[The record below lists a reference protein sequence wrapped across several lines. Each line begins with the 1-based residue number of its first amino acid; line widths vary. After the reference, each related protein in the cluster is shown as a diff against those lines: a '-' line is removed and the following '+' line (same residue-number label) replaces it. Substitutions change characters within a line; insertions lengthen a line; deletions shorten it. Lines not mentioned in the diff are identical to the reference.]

1 MRKSMIKL
9 LFLSS
14 IFIFTSCSTTKED
27 SKESEEAVK
36 INVIQELN
44 TIDPS
49 FSVDVNSNIVLNNVY
64 EGLYR
69 LDKNNQPMPAG
80 ASELPEI
87 SEDGLTY
94 TIKLNKEAKWSN
106 GKKIVAD
113 DYIYALRRS
122 ISSKDAAQNNY
133 FYANIK
139 NGNEILDK
147 NKKVEELG
155 IKKIDDET
163 LQYDLTEPTPY
174 FTAMLAMPV
183 FFPLNEDYIE
193 SKGKD
198 FALTSEDA
206 LYNGPFILSDF
217 KGPGT
222 GSGWTYLKN
231 EDYWD
236 KEQVKLN
243 QIKFDVVKETATNV
257 NLFENEQT
265 NEVSVLG
272 EYAKN
277 KLKDPEF
284 VKEKTTQTIFIG
296 YNHTKEFY
304 QNEKIRQAISLLIDR
319 EQLTRNILG
328 NGVEPATGLIFEHL
342 AVNPVTSK
350 DFTKD
355 RDSLL
360 KTDVEKAKRLWL
372 EGTEELGLEK
382 EAKIEMNLITF
393 ENEDMA
399 KTAEY
404 LQGVINEN
412 LVGAKLSINSYPV
425 SVFMENASK
434 QEFDM
439 YLVSWG
445 ADYADP
451 NAMLQLFKST
461 SGSNWGKY
469 KQPKFDELLLEAQK
483 NSLSPEKRWNN
494 LIEAENILMTE
505 QGITPI
511 YSSNPTY
518 LRSSQLKNVI
528 FHNVGPR
535 FEYKTAELK
544 K

>member
-1 MRKSMIKL
+1 MGKSTIKL
-9 LFLSS
+9 LLLSS
-14 IFIFTSCSTTKED
+14 IFIFTSCSTTKEEV
-27 SKESEEAVK
+27 KESEDVIK
-36 INVIQELN
+36 INVTQELN

-69 LDKNNQPMPAG
+69 LDKSNQPIPAG
-80 ASELPEI
+80 ARELPNI

-133 FYANIK
+133 FYANLK

-163 LQYDLTEPTPY
+163 LQYDLIEPTPY

-183 FFPLNEDYIE
+183 FFPLNEAYIE

-206 LYNGPFILSDF
+206 LYNGPFVLSDF

-222 GSGWTYLKN
+222 SSGWTYLKN

-236 KEQVKLN
+236 KEQVKSN
-243 QIKFDVVKETATNV
+243 QIKFDVVKETSTNV
-257 NLFENEQT
+257 NLFESGQT
-265 NEVSVLG
+265 NDISVLG

-277 KLKDPEF
+277 KLEDPEF

-319 EQLTRNILG
+319 EQLTHNILG
-328 NGVEPATGLIFEHL
+328 NGVEPATGLIFEDL
-342 AVNPVTSK
+342 AVNPVTSN

-355 RDSLL
+355 RESLL
-360 KTDVEKAKRLWL
+360 KTDVEKAKKLWL
-372 EGTEELGLEK
+372 EGKEELGLEK
-382 EAKIEMNLITF
+382 ESKIEINLITF

-404 LQGVINEN
+404 LQGVINED

-434 QEFDM
+434 QEFDL

-469 KQPKFDELLLEAQK
+469 KQPKFDEFLLEAQK
-483 NSLSPEKRWNN
+483 NSLNPEERWNN
-494 LIEAENILMTE
+494 LIEAENVLMTE

-535 FEYKTAELK
+535 FEYKTAELIK
-544 K
+544 

>member
-163 LQYDLTEPTPY
+163 LQYDLTEPTLY
-174 FTAMLAMPV
+174 FTAMLAMPI

-360 KTDVEKAKRLWL
+360 KTDVEKAKKLWL
-372 EGTEELGLEK
+372 EGKEELGLEK

>member
-1 MRKSMIKL
+1 MRKSIIKL

-360 KTDVEKAKRLWL
+360 KTDVEKAKKLWL
-372 EGTEELGLEK
+372 EGKEELGLEK

>member
-1 MRKSMIKL
+1 MRKSIIKL

-163 LQYDLTEPTPY
+163 LQYDLTEPTLY
-174 FTAMLAMPV
+174 FTAMLAMPI

-360 KTDVEKAKRLWL
+360 KTDVEKAKKLWL
-372 EGTEELGLEK
+372 EGKEELGLEK